1 MKPEDLLKKSR
12 NSSVVA
18 FHKFILLHRKYKSD
32 LFCFYEGKDSHYYFP
47 KINNVFG
54 ENHHPII
61 CGNKKTVIHTYE
73 SIKNKYSHFKTA
85 FFIDSDF
92 DEKIYEPEIYN
103 TPSYSIEN
111 LYCTELVLKRI
122 LKNEFMLKETD
133 SEFEK
138 IIDLFNTNQKEQHK
152 ATSLF
157 NVWYA
162 TAKMKAKANGIIP
175 NISLNDK
182 FPKDFAVIKIG
193 EISSNYDLEKI
204 KEKFPQAIDVSE
216 SEIKETLKSFYSV
229 QPVKKH
235 RGKYEIEF
243 FVAFLKYLIED
254 CNKNNVVLKNKT
266 KFRIDNSIVLSQLS
280 QYSETPECL
289 IEYIKNCA

>member
-1 MKPEDLLKKSR
+1 MKPEDLLKRSR
-12 NSSVVA
+12 NSSVVV

-47 KINNVFG
+47 KINSCFG

-61 CGNKKTVIHTYE
+61 CGNKKAVVQAYE

-85 FFIDSDF
+85 FFVDSDF

-103 TPSYSIEN
+103 TPCYSIEN
-111 LYCTELVLKRI
+111 LYCTELVLRRI

-133 SEFEK
+133 SEFEQ
-138 IIDLFNTNQKEQHK
+138 IVDLFNKNQKEQHK
-152 ATSLF
+152 VTSLF

-162 TAKMKAKANGIIP
+162 TAKAKAKEKGTIP

-182 FPKDFAVIKIG
+182 FPKDFALIKIG
-193 EISSNYDLEKI
+193 EITSNYDLEKI
-204 KEKFPQAIDVSE
+204 KEKFPEAIDISGA
-216 SEIKETLKSFYSV
+216 EIKESLKTFYTMP
-229 QPVKKH
+229 PVKKH

-243 FVAFLKYLIED
+243 FIKFIKYLIED
-254 CNKNNVVLKNKT
+254 CNKNKVFLKNKT
-266 KFRIDNSIVLSQLS
+266 KFNIDKSIVLSQLS

-289 IEYIKNCA
+289 IEYIKNSA